1 MSHGSHPAAERGQPR
16 QRRFFASCSRGLE
29 ELLLAELHAAGIRD
43 VRAGA
48 GGVQFQGTLEDGYRA
63 CLWSRVASRVLV
75 VVAEV
80 DARDA
85 DTLYQGVV
93 DLPWEQH
100 FAPGATMAVDFIGT
114 SDELRNSLYSARRV
128 KDGVVD
134 RLRAVTGSRPDVDV
148 RAPDIRIAARLH
160 RGRVGLSIDLGGEA
174 QHRRGYR
181 SGTGAA
187 PLKENLAAALLLR
200 AGWPEIAA
208 ARGALYDP
216 LCGSG
221 TLLIEGT
228 LMAAGAAPGEARDIA
243 RQKWAGHDAPL
254 WARMCNA
261 AAAARVTGM
270 AQLGPIAGADA
281 DSRVLQ
287 HAQSGARAA
296 GAEGRIEFVHAAL
309 AQQKR
314 PAVMQG
320 SGGLLICNP
329 PYGERLGEVEKLRG
343 LYAELGR
350 LVREEFAGWR
360 VAILTTE
367 GPLPECTG
375 LEFARRYR
383 FKNGPIDCRLLIH
396 EPQASVRKTRATETP
411 ESKPE
416 PELELEPPRELGE
429 GALMFANRVQK
440 NLRRLKSWLAAE
452 KPACYRIYDADI
464 PEYALAVDRYGDRV
478 HVAEYAAPAS
488 IDPAIARARLD
499 DVRAALAEVLRI
511 PLAHIVLKTRT
522 RQRGSGQYQR
532 LARDNHFIEVR
543 EGPARLLV
551 NLRDF
556 LDTGLFLDHRPV
568 RRMIATMARDTRF
581 LNLFCYTASATVFAA
596 LGGARESTSIDM
608 SATYLEWAARNLAL
622 NGIDREAHH
631 LERAD
636 CLRWMENQQRRWDLI
651 FLDPPS
657 FSNSKR
663 MEDTLDVQRDHVMLI
678 RAALVLLERGG
689 SLLFST
695 NRRGFRLDTVA
706 LGDLAISDLSEQSRD
721 PDFNRKPLPHRLYLI
736 RAPGR

>member
-1 MSHGSHPAAERGQPR
+1 MSRDTGPETGRSQLRH
-16 QRRFFASCSRGLE
+16 RRFFASCSRGLE
-29 ELLLAELHAAGIRD
+29 ELLLAELRATGIRD
-43 VRAGA
+43 ARAGA
-48 GGVQFQGTLEDGYRA
+48 GGVQFSGTLEDGYRA

-85 DTLYQGVV
+85 ETLYQGVV

-100 FAPGATMAVDFIGT
+100 FTPGATMAVDFVGT

-134 RLRAVTGSRPDVDV
+134 RLRAVTGTRPDVDV
-148 RAPDIRIAARLH
+148 RAPDIRVAARLH

-181 SGTGAA
+181 GGTGAA

-208 ARGALYDP
+208 AGGALYDP

-221 TLLIEGT
+221 TLLIEGA
-228 LMAAGAAPGEARDIA
+228 LMAAGAAPGEARAIA
-243 RQKWAGHDAPL
+243 RQKWAGHDAGL
-254 WARMCNA
+254 WTRMCNA
-261 AAAARVTGM
+261 ATAARVAGI
-270 AQLGPIAGADA
+270 AGLGPIAGADVDA
-281 DSRVLQ
+281 RVLQ
-287 HAQSGARAA
+287 HARSSALAA
-296 GAEGRIEFVHAAL
+296 ATDAHIVFMHAAL

-314 PAVMQG
+314 PTAMQG
-320 SGGLLICNP
+320 HGGLLICNP

-343 LYAELGR
+343 LYAELGH
-350 LVREEFAGWR
+350 LIREEFAGWR
-360 VAILTTE
+360 AAILTTD

-375 LEFARRYR
+375 LEFGRQYR
-383 FKNGPIDCRLLIH
+383 FRNGPIDCRLLIH
-396 EPQASVRKTRATETP
+396 EPQASVRKTRDAEAP
-411 ESKPE
+411 DAKP
-416 PELELEPPRELGE
+416 EPPRELGE
-429 GALMFANRVQK
+429 GAAMFANRVRK
-440 NLRRLKSWLAAE
+440 NLRRLKPWLAAE
-452 KPACYRIYDADI
+452 KPACYRVYDADI
-464 PEYALAVDRYGDRV
+464 PEYAVAVDRYGEWV
-478 HVAEYAAPAS
+478 HVAEYAPPAS
-488 IDPAIARARLD
+488 IDPALARERLA
-499 DVRAALAEVLRI
+499 DVRAALVEVLRI
-511 PLAHIVLKTRT
+511 APARIVLKTRT
-522 RQRGSGQYQR
+522 RQRGSAQYQR

-556 LDTGLFLDHRPV
+556 LDTGLFLDHRPA
-568 RRMIATMARDTRF
+568 RRLIASMARDTRF

-608 SATYLEWAARNLAL
+608 SSTYLDWAARNLAL
-622 NGIDREAHH
+622 NGIDRDSHE

-636 CLRWMENQQRRWDLI
+636 CLRWIEGQKRRWDLI

-657 FSNSKR
+657 FSNSRR

-678 RAALVLLERGG
+678 RAALALLESGG

-695 NRRGFRLDTVA
+695 NRRGFRLDAAA
-706 LGDLAISDLSEQSRD
+706 LGDLRISDLSEQSRD
-721 PDFNRKPLPHRLYLI
+721 PDFNRKPLPHRLFLL
-736 RAPGR
+736 RAPGG